1 MNRTQLYPIDQSGID
16 GRSKLSEGCIELNGD
31 WRLEWY
37 EAQNP
42 VTGGPLHRPIM
53 TNGQCR
59 VTALLLPGPL
69 AHRFKYQEA
78 WGELLLDFEFAAK
91 LVGGIDATTY
101 QVFLSHALD
110 QRPEYWTGSSRDDPL
125 LNRLMSNIRQALCL
139 LRSGPTET
147 TRIRT
152 VEFVLSL
159 WSRWQTL
166 SDYRST
172 EIIR

>member
-1 MNRTQLYPIDQSGID
+1 LKGSCTDLGS
-16 GRSKLSEGCIELNGD
+16 D

-42 VTGGPLHRPIM
+42 VTGSILNRPIM

-69 AHRFKYQEA
+69 AHKFKYQEA
-78 WGELLLDFEFAAK
+78 WRELLLDFEFEAK
-91 LVGGIDATTY
+91 LMGGINATTY
-101 QVFLSHALD
+101 QVFLCLALER
-110 QRPEYWTGSSRDDPL
+110 RPEYWIGSSRDQAL
-125 LNRLMSNIRQALCL
+125 LNCLMSNIRQALCL
-139 LRSGPTET
+139 LRSGPTEA

-166 SDYRST
+166 SDYHST